1 VKKQSFPRG
10 YSASLIVLVLTGCAG
25 LKQVELHVPNQ
36 SNSSQVEL
44 DLEACK
50 KIALEKVADVDRFT
64 QSAYHLKESF
74 GAAYLL
80 NRMME
85 SAEADTRRR
94 LWVQS
99 CMEERGYKYQ

>member
-1 VKKQSFPRG
+1 MRKKPFKRG
-10 YSASLIVLVLTGCAG
+10 YSASLIVFVLTGCVG
-25 LKQVELHVPNQ
+25 LKQVELQVPNQ
-36 SNSSQVEL
+36 SNSSQVEM
-44 DLEACK
+44 DLAACK

-64 QSAYHLKESF
+64 QSAHDLKESF

-80 NRMME
+80 DRMME

-99 CMEERGYKYQ
+99 CMEEKGYKYQ

>member
-1 VKKQSFPRG
+1 
-10 YSASLIVLVLTGCAG
+10 
-25 LKQVELHVPNQ
+25 VPNQ
-36 SNSSQVEL
+36 RHSSQVEV

-50 KIALEKVADVDRFT
+50 KIALKKVADVDRFT
-64 QSAYHLKESF
+64 QSAHDLKESF

-80 NRMME
+80 NRTME

-99 CMEERGYKYQ
+99 CMEERGYNYR